1 LLPGREALG
10 VVRAGSPFTRCQNEM
25 ISSLSM
31 AAAIFGA
38 FGPRFAR
45 VNRDKFFYYPSQCSC
60 AGLSEPVVGL
70 AFLLDCLRVA

>member
-1 LLPGREALG
+1 
-10 VVRAGSPFTRCQNEM
+10 M